1 MLADW
6 PPGARWPSMGDPAE
20 MMALATKLHEE
31 KEIRRRHLQRWPCI
45 ALRSN
50 LQSLFHHDDSIGAY
64 RHRFVFHSR
73 SDLIA
78 VWNSALIF
86 GVIYSTAYSPL
97 AVVFPEARW
106 TQHDR
111 TETLL
116 DVLFMLDVVIR
127 FRTSFRDHGFEVSS
141 PLAIARNY
149 VGGWLAADLLSSLP
163 VDRLLA
169 VLISEH
175 MDAPIGGRP
184 IRISPISWMNMLSL
198 LRILRAGRL
207 VRKLSS
213 LSGANLLRVLATL
226 YLFVL
231 FGHWLGLI
239 WYCIAIRPIEDSE
252 VFDLLKPW
260 IWNSSTNNDSYFVAQ
275 RYVCSLYWALSA
287 MTNLKGPPAHGMRL
301 NMCQAPPSMAN
312 VISSVMLDALVAAPT
327 EEGKGPFCV
336 ALQA

>member
-106 TQHDR
+106 KMQLPSS
-111 TETLL
+111 TLA
-116 DVLFMLDVVIR
+116 VASKFVASEWMQPR
-127 FRTSFRDHGFEVSS
+127 YEQS
-141 PLAIARNY
+141 PSITACELK
-149 VGGWLAADLLSSLP
+149 LAAWLSMQPRRGIEHVPSSACLLP
-163 VDRLLA
+163 
-169 VLISEH
+169 
-175 MDAPIGGRP
+175 
-184 IRISPISWMNMLSL
+184 
-198 LRILRAGRL
+198 
-207 VRKLSS
+207 
-213 LSGANLLRVLATL
+213 
-226 YLFVL
+226 
-231 FGHWLGLI
+231 
-239 WYCIAIRPIEDSE
+239 
-252 VFDLLKPW
+252 
-260 IWNSSTNNDSYFVAQ
+260 
-275 RYVCSLYWALSA
+275 
-287 MTNLKGPPAHGMRL
+287 
-301 NMCQAPPSMAN
+301 
-312 VISSVMLDALVAAPT
+312 
-327 EEGKGPFCV
+327 
-336 ALQA
+336 